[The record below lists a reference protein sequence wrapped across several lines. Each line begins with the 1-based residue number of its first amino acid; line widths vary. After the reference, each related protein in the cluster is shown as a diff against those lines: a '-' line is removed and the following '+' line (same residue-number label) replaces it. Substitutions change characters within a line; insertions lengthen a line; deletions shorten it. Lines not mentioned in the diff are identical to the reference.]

1 MGTLPLLPAAAVP
14 DAAPTAPTDATSM
27 LFPCCPPSGGGGIC
41 TGAGGGGAGIG
52 GAVYKFFN
60 RFVSS
65 DLESLRPASGGLGG
79 DDEEGPAAVTMEGT
93 AACVAAP
100 ASLFLVSASLS
111 SDPEESPPM
120 SKSSMRPMLLFEQ
133 EKKVVIEKKVKKF
146 QGKQQEGSLCAEKGQ
161 NLVPC
166 NYSCDDNPPSPIMT
180 AHATN
185 TNRTVDSHLTS
196 YQRDAEDA
204 ATAQR

>member
-100 ASLFLVSASLS
+100 APLFLVSASLS

-120 SKSSMRPMLLFEQ
+120 SKSSMRPIVAVLNKAR
-133 EKKVVIEKKVKKF
+133 EKSLRCCDIDKKVKKF
-146 QGKQQEGSLCAEKGQ
+146 QGKQQEGSLRAEKGQ
-161 NLVPC
+161 NLLVPY
-166 NYSCDDNPPSPIMT
+166 NYSCDDNPP
-180 AHATN
+180 
-185 TNRTVDSHLTS
+185 
-196 YQRDAEDA
+196 
-204 ATAQR
+204 